1 VPRPY
6 GACVVRAGRARR
18 ASRLQSGCKIWES
31 MRPTL
36 CLLCLAPALLHAGDA
51 ESTAW
56 DLLNHGLSDGG
67 TARRIQAVTALG
79 SIGPAPHVVNL
90 LEVGLADKE
99 ITVRMTAAAAL
110 GEMQARAAMPRLR
123 QALDDVS
130 AEVDFAAAQALWK
143 MGDQSGR
150 EILWGVLAGE
160 RKAGPGMIQ
169 GEVRDVKKKLHDPAA
184 MARIGINEAA
194 GLLGPF
200 SIGVWFGEELMKDK
214 GAAAR
219 TLTARL
225 LATDADPR
233 SVEELENNLDDKSAA
248 VRAAVARAIGQCGGR
263 ADIPKLEP
271 VLNDGN
277 EGVRLM
283 AAAAIVRLS
292 EAPAKRVGRRGKKA
306 PPAK

>member
-1 VPRPY
+1 
-6 GACVVRAGRARR
+6 
-18 ASRLQSGCKIWES
+18 

-36 CLLCLAPALLHAGDA
+36 CWLLIFPAVFYAADA
-51 ESTAW
+51 ESAAW
-56 DLLNHGLSDGG
+56 DLLNHGLTDGG
-67 TARRIQAVTALG
+67 TARRIQTVTALG
-79 SIGPAPHVVNL
+79 SIGPASHVVNL

-99 ITVRMTAAAAL
+99 VTVRMTAAAAL
-110 GEMQARAAMPRLR
+110 GEMQARSAMPRLR

-150 EILWGVLAGE
+150 EILWGVLAGD
-160 RKAGPGMIQ
+160 RKSGPGLIQ
-169 GEVRDVKKKLHDPAA
+169 GEVRNAKNKLHDPAA
-184 MARIGINEAA
+184 MARLGVGEAA

-219 TLTARL
+219 TLCARL
-225 LATDADPR
+225 MATDSDPR
-233 SVEELENNLDDKSAA
+233 SIQELESNLDDKSSA
-248 VRAAVARAIGQCGGR
+248 VRAAVARSIGQRGGPSE
-263 ADIPKLEP
+263 IPKLEP
-271 VLNDGN
+271 VLSDGN

-292 EAPAKRVGRRGKKA
+292 Q
-306 PPAK
+306 PPAKVPVRRTKKAAATAPTK